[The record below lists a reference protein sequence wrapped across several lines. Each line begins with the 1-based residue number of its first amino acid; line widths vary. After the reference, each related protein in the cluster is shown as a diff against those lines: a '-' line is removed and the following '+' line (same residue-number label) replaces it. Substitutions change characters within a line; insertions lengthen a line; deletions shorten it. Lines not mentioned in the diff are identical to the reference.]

1 MQCFYYKLSKN
12 RKGWFIC
19 SYAYTLYLG
28 FKKSQLQYQKT
39 CRILNVSR
47 LSRSLKAYIFSF
59 GSLDQSVGCIYENK
73 LGILNTELFYDIC
86 PRYIVNQKSSV
97 PTVKRIQKLETA
109 GTNPKVLHFR
119 AFNLKR
125 KKLSNQITASI
136 LCLFCNPFIAGSFT

>member
-1 MQCFYYKLSKN
+1 MPHKESEFHKCSV
-12 RKGWFIC
+12 FIINWVKTAKVDLYVPMPIIYILALRNHSC
-19 SYAYTLYLG
+19 S
-28 FKKSQLQYQKT
+28 QKT

-97 PTVKRIQKLETA
+97 LLTIVRRIQKLETA
-109 GTNPKVLHFR
+109 GTNPKVLY
-119 AFNLKR
+119 L
-125 KKLSNQITASI
+125 LPGI
-136 LCLFCNPFIAGSFT
+136 